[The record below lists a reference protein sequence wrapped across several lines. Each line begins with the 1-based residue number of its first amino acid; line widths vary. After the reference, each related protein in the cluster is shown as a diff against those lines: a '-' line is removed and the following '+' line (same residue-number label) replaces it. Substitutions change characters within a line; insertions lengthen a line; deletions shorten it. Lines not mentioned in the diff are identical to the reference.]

1 MISPDPVREAAA
13 YQALLLAALGDDDPA
28 LVQASTP
35 AAVRALLAE
44 AGEDVRSQPE
54 PGEWSVLQCLG
65 HMLDGELVVAGR
77 YRWIL
82 AQDEPDIVGYDQAL
96 WVERLHR
103 ADDPDELLA
112 LFEPLREANLAL
124 WGRTTP
130 DERARIGIH
139 RERGPES
146 VELTFRLLGGH
157 DRIHLAQARAALAAV
172 RAARS

>member
-1 MISPDPVREAAA
+1 
-13 YQALLLAALGDDDPA
+13 
-28 LVQASTP
+28 
-35 AAVRALLAE
+35 
-44 AGEDVRSQPE
+44 
-54 PGEWSVLQCLG
+54 
-65 HMLDGELVVAGR
+65 MLDGELVVAGR

-82 AQDEPDIVGYDQAL
+82 AQDEPDVVGYDQAQ

-112 LFEPLREANLAL
+112 LFEPLRVANLAL
-124 WGRTTP
+124 WSRTTP

-146 VELTFRLLGGH
+146 VDLTFRLLGGH

>member
-1 MISPDPVREAAA
+1 
-13 YQALLLAALGDDDPA
+13 
-28 LVQASTP
+28 
-35 AAVRALLAE
+35 
-44 AGEDVRSQPE
+44 
-54 PGEWSVLQCLG
+54 
-65 HMLDGELVVAGR
+65 MLDGELVVAGR

-112 LFEPLREANLAL
+112 LFEPLRKANLAL

-157 DRIHLAQARAALAAV
+157 DRIHLAQASGP
-172 RAARS
+172 RSRPSGRPAS